1 MSSFFYVLIMFL
13 LWIVNLLN
21 DSAVGK
27 NFHLP
32 EITRTVFLVAII
44 IVFLLK
50 KNSLANA
57 ALNTKNNLIFGGL
70 FLVFILVP
78 LVNGYGWIALDYLWV
93 FCVVYL
99 LSLVPV
105 DEHTLKIVGIG
116 YAVLGGAVLI
126 IYRFGSILSGWNPN
140 SIAMI
145 GFNSFLFFVISFY
158 QLQSLRGKLV
168 IALVAVIYIVLIN
181 GTDSRSCMLFVT
193 IGTLFALSILPF
205 RILFGSKKALI
216 IWLVVPLL
224 VAIIAV
230 AISKGPSMETL
241 NKWSLEHFN
250 KLFFSDRERIWNWG
264 FEEFYKSPIF
274 GSGNNEGFN
283 VHNSLLGCLV
293 VYGIT
298 GTLFWISS
306 IYYLLAKSF
315 SYKYDSIVIG
325 SAISFMLVY
334 LQQSVELGLLSSNPN
349 VLPYL
354 MLGIMLG
361 RIRQLDSNSKEIDTI
376 EPNQG

>member
-1 MSSFFYVLIMFL
+1 MSSFFYVLVMFL

-27 NFHLP
+27 DFHLP

-50 KNSLANA
+50 KNSLVNA
-57 ALNTKNNLIFGGL
+57 AVNTKNNLIFGGL

-78 LVNGYGWIALDYLWV
+78 LVKGYGWIALDYLWV

-99 LSLVPV
+99 LSLMPV

-116 YAVLGGAVLI
+116 YAVLGGIVLI

-145 GFNSFLFFVISFY
+145 GFNSFLIFVISFY
-158 QLQSLRGKLV
+158 QLQSLRGKLI
-168 IALVAVIYIVLIN
+168 IALVAVAFILLIN
-181 GTDSRSCMLFVT
+181 NTDSRSCMLF
-193 IGTLFALSILPF
+193 IALGTLFALSIIPYKL
-205 RILFGSKKALI
+205 LLGSKKVLLL
-216 IWLVVPLL
+216 WLVVPLL
-224 VAIIAV
+224 VAIVVVAV
-230 AISKGPSMETL
+230 SKGPYMETL
-241 NKWSLEHFN
+241 NKWSMEHFD
-250 KLFFSDRERIWNWG
+250 KLFFSDRDKLWNWG
-264 FEEFYKSPIF
+264 FEEFYKTPLF
-274 GSGNNEGFN
+274 GNGYYEGFN
-283 VHNSLLGCLV
+283 VHNSLLGCLI

-298 GTLFWISS
+298 GSLFWISS
-306 IYYLLAKSF
+306 IYSLLAKSF
-315 SYKYDSIVIG
+315 KYNYDSIVIG

-334 LQQSVELGLLSSNPN
+334 IQQSVELGLLSFNPN
-349 VLPYL
+349 VLPYI

-361 RIRQLDSNSKEIDTI
+361 RMRQLDENSKEIDTV